1 MLAATPAWSV
11 TSVNLPWPS
20 LRYRWLWGGFSGC
33 CFSGKGCTPA
43 SSGLPLVTYRSGSPS
58 LLKSN
63 HTHPPPVPSSSEPNF
78 WAPKLWVKLM
88 PEAAVASSNRIV
100 LAGVACANRA
110 HESAKTLNIRTSTS
124 GLLYGIAGLSRLDR
138 QALWISPAPQAPH
151 FLARAPVR
159 YGSQ

>member
-1 MLAATPAWSV
+1 
-11 TSVNLPWPS
+11 
-20 LRYRWLWGGFSGC
+20 
-33 CFSGKGCTPA
+33 
-43 SSGLPLVTYRSGSPS
+43 
-58 LLKSN
+58 N

-159 YGSQ
+159 YGSQRKCVARLFAARTIPAAASESCRSRPAIRFAM